1 MRLYGVGT
9 MWRRC
14 VKRVRSARKFLFY
27 MIVGASVFA
36 AAPVWAQ
43 DAPTKE
49 ALTKQ
54 IQNLETAL
62 GKPKVEYDQRELAW
76 LATTSSK
83 VLEPTIAATNWA
95 KNLTTVL
102 TTRKPN
108 VLDEDLRKSI
118 RILAVAIARFKIAE
132 RPAPPAPKAD
142 ADVDDQIVALEQVL
156 AKLKP
161 AEGAVSALIDSSE
174 LNKLATDIATKL
186 LDPTFATTVWAQD
199 LAAILVDRRPKLGD
213 DLKAALKKLEEALP
227 PADVKL
233 GPFLNIVQAWFGDLH
248 YARRAARG
256 QLRINPETGT
266 GPRVCDATN
275 EIRSAC
281 QGKGACPFPGT
292 GGTKFSAL
300 KLCGEDP
307 APFASND
314 IKGLA
319 VEFQC
324 LHMTRAEWNELQNI
338 WRLVPEQVPTD
349 RSQMVMLRQETDVML
364 RCAAELGPVA
374 PGQE

>member
-1 MRLYGVGT
+1 
-9 MWRRC
+9 MWWRC
-14 VKRVRSARKFLFY
+14 VERVRRARQFLFY
-27 MIVGASVFA
+27 VIVGASVFA

-54 IQNLETAL
+54 IQNLEAAL
-62 GKPKVEYDQRELAW
+62 GKPKVEFDHGALAW

-83 VLEPTIAATNWA
+83 VLEPTFAATSWA
-95 KNLTTVL
+95 KNLTTLL
-102 TTRKPN
+102 TTKKPN
-108 VLDEDLRKSI
+108 VLDEDLRRSI
-118 RILAVAIARFKIAE
+118 RILGLAIARFRISE
-132 RPAPPAPKAD
+132 RPAQPAPKPE
-142 ADVDDQIVALEQVL
+142 ADVDDQIVALEPVL

-161 AEGAVSALIDSSE
+161 AESAVSDRIDSNE

-186 LDPTFATTVWAQD
+186 LDPTFAVTVWARD
-199 LAAILVDRRPKLGD
+199 LAAILVDRRPNLANA
-213 DLKAALKKLEEALP
+213 DLKAELKKLEEALP
-227 PADVKL
+227 PAEVRL
-233 GPFLNIVQAWFGDLH
+233 GPFLNVVQAWYGDLH

-281 QGKGACPFPGT
+281 QGKGSCPFPGT

-324 LHMTRAEWNELQNI
+324 LHMTRAEWNELQNT

-364 RCAAELGPVA
+364 RCEAELGTVA

>member
-1 MRLYGVGT
+1 MG
-9 MWRRC
+9 WRC
-14 VKRVRSARKFLFY
+14 VIRVRSARRFLFY
-27 MIVGASVFA
+27 VIVGVSVFA

-43 DAPTKE
+43 DTPTKE

-83 VLEPTIAATNWA
+83 VLDPTIAATNWA

-118 RILAVAIARFKIAE
+118 RTLAVAIARFKIAE

-142 ADVDDQIVALEQVL
+142 ADVDDQIVALEQIL

-161 AEGAVSALIDSSE
+161 AEGAVSALIDGTE
-174 LNKLATDIATKL
+174 LNKLATDISTKL
-186 LDPTFATTVWAQD
+186 LDPTYAAAVWAQD
-199 LAAILVDRRPKLGD
+199 LSAILHDRRPKLAD
-213 DLKAALKKLEEALP
+213 ADLKAALKTLEEALP

-233 GPFLNIVQAWFGDLH
+233 GPFINIVQAWFGDLH

-275 EIRSAC
+275 EVRTAC
-281 QGKGACPFPGT
+281 QGKGSCPYPGT
-292 GGTKFSAL
+292 GGTKLTPA
-300 KLCGEDP
+300 KLCGDDP
-307 APFASND
+307 VPFASND
-314 IKGLA
+314 VKGLA

-324 LHMTRAEWNELQNI
+324 LHMTRAEWNELQNT
-338 WRLVPEQVPTD
+338 WRIVPEQVPTD
-349 RSQMVMLRQETDVML
+349 RSQMVTLRQETDVIL
-364 RCAAELGPVA
+364 RCAADLGPVA